1 MLLTQAKRE
10 RSSALNSRER
20 KPIISIIPF
29 INAKPLTYFIENNP
43 EKNYEISYNYP
54 SECIEKLKK
63 NEVQAGIVS
72 SIAISKVGDVNVV
85 DGICIA
91 SHSSVESVLLFSN
104 KEIEEI
110 KSIGLDPNSGT
121 SNALIKILM
130 EKWKNKKCN
139 YSYYNEDIE
148 TALNSGKYDAVLSIG
163 DRALLYGLKN
173 PSMIKMDLALEWNHF
188 TGLPFVFAMW
198 LIKKDSKLNPE
209 LFREA
214 GEKGIANLDR
224 IIDSIIINGDSNLT
238 KYQIKKYLKENLHY
252 RFGSKER
259 KGLMLF
265 LKYCAEMG
273 LIPKDYSLNLI

>member
-1 MLLTQAKRE
+1 MLQIPEEKVPN
-10 RSSALNSRER
+10 SALNLKKR
-20 KPIISIIPF
+20 KPIISVIPF
-29 INAKPLTYFIENNP
+29 INAKPLTFFIENNP
-43 EKNYEISYNYP
+43 QKNYQINYNYP
-54 SECIEKLKK
+54 SECIEKLK
-63 NEVQAGIVS
+63 NGEVDAGIVS
-72 SIAISKVGDVNVV
+72 SIAISKLSDINIV

-110 KSIGLDPNSGT
+110 KTIGLDPNSGT

-130 EKWKNKKCN
+130 EKWKNKKCD
-139 YSYYNEDIE
+139 YSFYKDDIE
-148 TALNSGKYDAVLSIG
+148 TALNSGKYDAVLAIG
-163 DRALLYGLKN
+163 DRALLFGTQN
-173 PSMIKMDLALEWNHF
+173 PSLIKMDLALEWNHF

-198 LIKKDSKLNPE
+198 LIKKDSNLSPE

-214 GEKGIANLDR
+214 GEKGIKNLDTV
-224 IIDSIIINGDSNLT
+224 IENIMINGQSNLT
-238 KYQIKKYLKENLHY
+238 NYQIKKYLKENLHY

-273 LIPKDYSLNLI
+273 LISQDYSLNLI